1 MNSDLNQPLK
11 GRDKTNKST
20 STFQPKHLLVALAVC
35 LVGGGFIYQSLSTQS
50 QFREIEVAIA
60 EEPADKT
67 PPISAQPTTPEIDT
81 TIKEGVFAG
90 AKPLEF
96 DAPDEDGSRTLLP
109 NGAAI
114 IKVPQPTS
122 RDISGQ
128 ITITD
133 PTKVPTNPRFAHLP
147 DKDLLEQYG
156 EFRLPRRGPSG
167 NRPFEVYARTWSGVQ
182 GPRVALMVGGLGL
195 SQTGTKTAID
205 RLPPQVTLGFAA
217 TGNSLSRWMQLA
229 RRGGHEIMLQM
240 PMEPYNYP
248 ANNPGQGTLEINA
261 SADENLAK
269 MRRSMG
275 KMTNYTGIANFMGAR
290 MTADGRSLQPIMEEL
305 TTRGLMYLDDGSS
318 PRSVA
323 QQVANATSTPFARA
337 DKVIDNRRDRG
348 AILKELNELER
359 IARGRGYAIGTGSS
373 FKVTIDAIDIWIQGA
388 RKRGIDIVPISALAL
403 DPESINR

>member
-11 GRDKTNKST
+11 GREKAHGKPSKIG
-20 STFQPKHLLVALAVC
+20 PKQILFALAFCVI
-35 LVGGGFIYQSLSTQS
+35 GGGFVYQSLGTQS
-50 QFREIEVAIA
+50 QFREINQVEVNKPTLPS
-60 EEPADKT
+60 EPT
-67 PPISAQPTTPEIDT
+67 VVVINPLEDT
-81 TIKEGVFAG
+81 TIQDGAFAG
-90 AKPLEF
+90 AKPLDLEPSGN
-96 DAPDEDGSRTLLP
+96 DQGRTILP
-109 NGAAI
+109 NGSAI
-114 IKVPQPTS
+114 IKVPQPRAPS
-122 RDISGQ
+122 NGGQ

-133 PTKVPTNPRFAHLP
+133 PTKTPTNPRFAHLP

-156 EFRLPRRGPSG
+156 EFRIPRRGPSG

-182 GPRVALMVGGLGL
+182 GPRVALMIGGLGL

-205 RLPPQVTLGFAA
+205 RLPAEVTLGFAA
-217 TGNSLSRWMQLA
+217 TGNSLSRWMQEA
-229 RRGGHEIMLQM
+229 RRGGHEVMLQL

-248 ANNPGQGTLEINA
+248 ANNPGLGTLEINA

-275 KMTNYTGIANFMGAR
+275 KMTNYTGIVNFMGGR

-318 PRSVA
+318 TRSVA
-323 QQVANATSTPFARA
+323 GQVANATSTPFARA

-348 AILKELNELER
+348 AIIKELNELER

-373 FKVTIDAIDIWIQGA
+373 FKVTIDAIELWAEGA
-388 RKRGIDIVPISALAL
+388 RRRGIDIVPISAVAL
-403 DPESINR
+403 DPESLNR